1 MDLDFDDTLMRG
13 LRRYVGLV
21 SAAMGL
27 PGGYACLQAERP
39 ATAYLPLD
47 GRLPGH
53 PDRDVA
59 LLWDEHRGW
68 SAVVERLSGVDL
80 IVVAEMGGAVLP
92 LPPVVASWMRGV
104 RLGEPTMVSRGLAPV
119 AIDVSEQ
126 LGSYAR
132 VVVPAAS

>member
-21 SAAMGL
+21 SAAIGL
-27 PGGYACLQAERP
+27 RGGYACLQAERP

-47 GRLPGH
+47 GRLPGY

-59 LLWDEHRGW
+59 LLWDEHQGW
-68 SAVVERLSGVDL
+68 STVVERLGGVDL

-92 LPPVVASWMRGV
+92 LPGAVASWMHGV
-104 RLGEPTMVSRGLAPV
+104 RLGESTSGSRSLAPV
-119 AIDVSEQ
+119 ATDVSEQ

-132 VVVPAAS
+132 IAIPVAS